1 MMRAESDTP
10 GQPGP
15 KTPGRAAPA
24 DRAALDA
31 AVLRRAV
38 VRPGGLWRAVEV
50 LASTGSTNAD
60 LLARAF
66 AGAPEGV
73 VLAAEE
79 QTAGRGRMGRSWVSP
94 PRAALTFSLLL
105 RPETVSPGR
114 RGWLPL
120 LAGVSVA
127 SAVRAA
133 ARVDARLKWPN
144 DVLVGP
150 AKLGGILAEAVGD
163 AVVVGIGLNVSTE
176 PGELPPPGPTQ
187 GPQRAP
193 GGALSATSLFA
204 LAAGGQAAPSQRA
217 GDRERLLTEI
227 LAAFERWYQAWRQAD
242 GDPDRCGL
250 RAEYTRLC
258 ATIGRDVRVERP
270 GGQLLSGLA
279 VGVDPDGR
287 LLVRVSSG
295 AEVPA
300 AAGDVVH
307 LR

>member
-1 MMRAESDTP
+1 MMRAEDDTP
-10 GQPGP
+10 SQLAPE
-15 KTPGRAAPA
+15 TPGRAAKA
-24 DRAALDA
+24 DRAALDV

-60 LLARAF
+60 LVARAV

-79 QTAGRGRMGRSWVSP
+79 QTAGRGRLGRSWVSP
-94 PRAALTFSLLL
+94 PRAALTFSLLV
-105 RPETVSPGR
+105 RPATVSPAR

-127 SAVRAA
+127 SAVRAVA
-133 ARVDARLKWPN
+133 GVDTRLKWPN
-144 DVLVGP
+144 DVLAGP
-150 AKLGGILAEAVGD
+150 AKLAGILAEAVGD

-187 GPQRAP
+187 GA
-193 GGALSATSLFA
+193 GALPATSLRV
-204 LAAGGQAAPSQRA
+204 LAAAGS

-227 LAAFERWYQAWRQAD
+227 LAAFEHWYQAWRQAA

-258 ATIGRDVRVERP
+258 ATIGRRVRVERP

-287 LLVRVSSG
+287 LLVRVSG
-295 AEVPA
+295 PEGPDAAVPV
-300 AAGDVVH
+300 AAGDVIH